1 MANARLEAYKII
13 TKVLHKNIFSDTL
26 LQQAR
31 KKLKDSETD
40 ASLVYTLVKGV
51 IKMKDNL
58 DYIASQYTDP
68 KKFSNTSIKLKIIIY
83 LALYQIIYLSTPDHA
98 AVNEAVDMAE
108 KLFDKRIS
116 GFVNAVLRSY
126 LRNPEVKY
134 PKNDVQRLAKVYS
147 FPEEMISK
155 WLEYWS
161 LEETEELCVY
171 YNQVPKLSVRVNT
184 YATSRNKTIEYFKR
198 RDVDISASP
207 YSENVLVSNF
217 QPQLLNDVALSE
229 GYYSI
234 QDAAAALVVE
244 LMDPDLDESILDLF
258 AAPGGKTTYISER
271 MQNSGEIVANDKFP
285 KKTKLIKHALERLQ
299 LTNVK
304 ISTNDAFKY
313 GPVAPAFD
321 RVLLDVPCTGWGV
334 FQKKS
339 ELRWQKNQDLPGLL
353 KIQESALKRGSLFVK
368 KGGFLVYSTC
378 TLNRDENEK
387 QVETFLSKHPEFV
400 LVPAETILDAKV
412 TESGYLKILPF
423 KHHIDGA
430 FAALLQRAP

>member
-13 TKVLHKNIFSDTL
+13 TKVLNKNIFSDTL
-26 LQQAR
+26 LAQAR
-31 KKLKDSETD
+31 KKLKENESEI
-40 ASLVYTLVKGV
+40 SLVYNLVKGV

-68 KKFSNTSIKLKIIIY
+68 KKFSNTSVKMKVIIY

-98 AVNEAVDMAE
+98 AVNEAVEMAD
-108 KLFDKRIS
+108 KLFGKKVS

-126 LRNPEVKY
+126 LRNPEITY
-134 PKNDVQRLAKVYS
+134 PQNDVQRLAKVYS
-147 FPEEMISK
+147 FPEEMISR
-155 WLEYWS
+155 WLENWS
-161 LEETEELCVY
+161 LEEVEELCIY
-171 YNQVPKLSVRVNT
+171 FNQVPKLSVRVNT
-184 YATSRNKTIEYFKR
+184 YATTRKKTIEYFKR
-198 RDVDISASP
+198 RDVEIQASP

-244 LMDPDLDESILDLF
+244 LMDPDFDESILDLF

-285 KKTKLIKHALERLQ
+285 KKTKLIKQALERLQ
-299 LTNVK
+299 LSNVK
-304 ISTNDAFKY
+304 ISTNDAFQY

-321 RVLLDVPCTGWGV
+321 RVLLDVPCSGWGV

-339 ELRWQKNQDLPGLL
+339 ELRWQKNQDLNELL

-368 KGGFLVYSTC
+368 RGGFLVYSTC

-387 QVETFLSKHPEFV
+387 QVEKFLKKHPDFV
-400 LVPAETILDAKV
+400 LVPAGTILDDGV

-430 FAALLQRAP
+430 FAALLQRVP

>member
-13 TKVLHKNIFSDTL
+13 TKVLNKNIFSDTL

-31 KKLKDSETD
+31 KKLKDSESD

-68 KKFSNTSIKLKIIIY
+68 KKFSNTSVKMKVIIY

-98 AVNEAVDMAE
+98 AVNEAVEMAD
-108 KLFDKRIS
+108 KLFGKKIS

-134 PKNDVQRLAKVYS
+134 PENDVQRLAKVYS
-147 FPEEMISK
+147 FPENMITN
-155 WLEYWS
+155 WLENWS
-161 LEETEELCVY
+161 LEEVEELCQY
-171 YNQVPKLSVRVNT
+171 FNEVPKLSVRVNT
-184 YATSRNKTIEYFKR
+184 YATTRKKTIEYFNR
-198 RDVDISASP
+198 RDVEISASP

-244 LMDPDLDESILDLF
+244 LMNPDFDESILDLF

-271 MQNSGEIVANDKFP
+271 MQNSGEIIANDKFP
-285 KKTKLIKHALERLQ
+285 KKTKLIKQALERLQ
-299 LTNVK
+299 LSNVK
-304 ISTNDAFKY
+304 ISTNDAFQY

-321 RVLLDVPCTGWGV
+321 RVLLDVPCSGWGV

-387 QVETFLSKHPEFV
+387 QVEKFLKKHPEFV
-400 LVPAETILDAKV
+400 LVPAETILAAKV

-430 FAALLQRAP
+430 FAALMQRVP

>member
-31 KKLKDSETD
+31 KKLVGSESD

-51 IKMKDNL
+51 IKMRDNL
-58 DYIASQYTDP
+58 DYIAAQYTDP
-68 KKFSNTSIKLKIIIY
+68 KKFSNTSVKIKVVIY

-108 KLFDKRIS
+108 KMFGKKVS

-126 LRNPEVKY
+126 LRNPEFTY
-134 PKNDVQRLAKVYS
+134 PTDDLQRLAKVYS
-147 FPEEMISK
+147 FPEEMIAK

-161 LEETEELCVY
+161 LEEVEELCQY
-171 YNQVPKLSVRVNT
+171 FNEVPKLSVRVNT
-184 YATSRNKTIEYFKR
+184 YATTRKKTIEYFNR
-198 RDVDISASP
+198 RDVEVHPSP

-244 LMDPDLDESILDLF
+244 LMDPDFNESILDLF
-258 AAPGGKTTYISER
+258 AAPGGKTSYISER
-271 MQNSGEIVANDKFP
+271 MQNTGEIIANDKFP
-285 KKTKLIKHALERLQ
+285 KKTKLIKQALERLQ

-321 RVLLDVPCTGWGV
+321 RVLLDVPCSGWGV

-339 ELRWQKNQDLPGLL
+339 ELRWQKNQDMPELL
-353 KIQESALKRGSLFVK
+353 KIQEGALKRGSLFVK

-378 TLNRDENEK
+378 TLNREENEK
-387 QVETFLSKHPEFV
+387 QVENFLKKHPDFV
-400 LVPAETILDAKV
+400 LIPAGTILDTGI

-430 FAALLQRAP
+430 FAALLKRVP